1 MTRYSPTTDVVN
13 AVRRVIEATRGAKSG
28 GYKHVPY
35 CLVVSILRHEVG
47 YTEPGAHALIFEAVM
62 SGVVVLEFQIVP
74 TTDRKET
81 LCVKAD

>member
-1 MTRYSPTTDVVN
+1 MSRPCPTTDVVN
-13 AVRRVIEATRGAKSG
+13 TVRRVIEVTRGAKSG

-35 CLVVSILRHEVG
+35 DLVVSILRHEVG
-47 YTEPGAHALIFEAVM
+47 YTEPGANALIFEAVM
-62 SGVVVLEFQIVP
+62 SGVAVLELQRIP